1 MPDISSFVTPN
12 NTEYTF
18 KDSAAREAIAAMSGR
33 EWYIVT
39 NDYDTPEGI
48 VWIKDGVEIVGA
60 LLASVE
66 TKSKIYFVPQI
77 TEEGHD
83 VYAEYVTV
91 SPSEDVYEWEK
102 FGTTDIDLSSLGAL
116 AYKDTATGTYTP
128 NGSISV
134 SVASTTSTAVNVNSA
149 ASGVTTY
156 TPEGTVSAPTV
167 SLKTAGNTGTIH
179 NPTKTTV
186 AKTVVAAAPG
196 AAFSANAVTYYSVE
210 GEKLK
215 LYQLGYTTGDSITT
229 EDVTVKTG
237 DAEYEATAP
246 SFSGTGVHLE
256 TENISVPTTFSGTFT
271 GTEST
276 ITVS

>member
-18 KDSAAREAIAAMSGR
+18 KDNAAREAIAAINGR

-39 NDYDTPEGI
+39 DVGDTPYGI
-48 VWIKDGVEIVGA
+48 KWVKDGVEITGTLV
-60 LLASVE
+60 ASAE
-66 TKSKIYFVPQI
+66 TRAKIYFVPQT
-77 TEEGHD
+77 TEDGHD
-83 VYAEYVTV
+83 IYAEYITV
-91 SPSEDVYEWEK
+91 SPASSTYVWEK

-116 AYKDTATGTYTP
+116 AYKDSASTNYTP
-128 NGSISV
+128 AGNVAVSIATNTNKTADV
-134 SVASTTSTAVNVNSA
+134 SKSNSGA
-149 ASGVTTY
+149 ATY
-156 TPEGTVSAPTV
+156 TPEGTVSAPAV
-167 SLKTAGNTGTIH
+167 NLKTAGATGTIH
-179 NPTKTTV
+179 NPTKATV

-196 AAFSANAVTYYSVE
+196 AEAPDNAVTYYAVD

-237 DAEYEATAP
+237 DAAYEASAP
-246 SFSGTGVHLE
+246 TFSGTGAHLV
-256 TENISVPTTFSGTFT
+256 TGNIEVPATFSGTFT
-271 GTEST
+271 GSEAT